1 MNVKDKIFV
10 KVIAN
15 WTQADEITKR
25 TNKFLDKLRDK
36 GAVLKQLHYS
46 YGSSSSG
53 VMIEYYADK
62 NVDDEE

>member
-1 MNVKDKIFV
+1 MSNKLFV

-15 WTQADEITKR
+15 WTQADETTRR

-36 GAVLKQLHYS
+36 GATLKQLHYS
-46 YGSSSSG
+46 YGNNASG